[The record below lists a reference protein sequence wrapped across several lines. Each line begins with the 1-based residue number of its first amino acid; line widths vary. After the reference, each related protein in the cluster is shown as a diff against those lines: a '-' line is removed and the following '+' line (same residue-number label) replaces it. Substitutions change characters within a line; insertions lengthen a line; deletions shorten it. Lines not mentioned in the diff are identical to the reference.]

1 MAFLARAASRGLWST
16 GRPPRVLSSVAGVTI
31 PPPPPPNAT
40 SPPLTAGLRQGLTSP
55 PPPPPSAASVAGG
68 FSDGGGAAAG
78 GGLPAAFPG
87 DAPPA
92 AGVDVGA
99 AAASGAGAFGDVG
112 AGVSG
117 GAGAATSPG
126 AGGPALG
133 GPPHPPAG
141 EGPATAGGDEDHDDG
156 DGVVREL
163 VHAAMHHVPAH
174 GWTAAAIA
182 AGAAD
187 MGLPPSS
194 AGLLPGGGAELLA
207 HFLLSV
213 NARVA
218 EQMRDGGPLA
228 AVVGRPV
235 DRVHAAVMGRLA
247 LLAPVKGRW
256 GEALALGGR
265 PDAVGG
271 TVRATAEFVDE
282 VWAYAGDV
290 STDVRFAAEW
300 GGEGRGCMVAVPL
313 SCTRTFQLAEHAE

>member
-1 MAFLARAASRGLWST
+1 MA
-16 GRPPRVLSSVAGVTI
+16 
-31 PPPPPPNAT
+31 
-40 SPPLTAGLRQGLTSP
+40 
-55 PPPPPSAASVAGG
+55 AGG
-68 FSDGGGAAAG
+68 VGGGAAGA
-78 GGLPAAFPG
+78 GLPAASPG

-112 AGVSG
+112 ASVSG
-117 GAGAATSPG
+117 GGSAAPPPPG
-126 AGGPALG
+126 AGGPASG
-133 GPPHPPAG
+133 GTPPPPG
-141 EGPATAGGDEDHDDG
+141 DEEPAAAAPPGDEDDDG
-156 DGVVREL
+156 DGVVQDL
-163 VHAAMHHVPAH
+163 VHAAMNHVPAH

-187 MGLPPSS
+187 VGLPPSA
-194 AGLLPGGGAELLA
+194 AGLLPGGGAELLTR
-207 HFLLSV
+207 FLRSV

-228 AVVGRPV
+228 AVAGRPV

-290 STDVRFAAEW
+290 STDFSWYTKRAGLATLYHTIELYWLTDTSADASATSAFARRTLGSAASADAALSGVGAQLGAAARAVAATAEGVL
-300 GGEGRGCMVAVPL
+300 GGSARRG
-313 SCTRTFQLAEHAE
+313 F

>member
-1 MAFLARAASRGLWST
+1 MA
-16 GRPPRVLSSVAGVTI
+16 
-31 PPPPPPNAT
+31 
-40 SPPLTAGLRQGLTSP
+40 
-55 PPPPPSAASVAGG
+55 AGG
-68 FSDGGGAAAG
+68 VGGGAAGA
-78 GGLPAAFPG
+78 GLPAASPG

-99 AAASGAGAFGDVG
+99 AAASGAGTFGDVG
-112 AGVSG
+112 ASVSG
-117 GAGAATSPG
+117 GGSAAPPPPG
-126 AGGPALG
+126 AGGPASG
-133 GPPHPPAG
+133 GTPPPPG
-141 EGPATAGGDEDHDDG
+141 DEEPAAAAPPGDEDDDG
-156 DGVVREL
+156 DGVVQDL
-163 VHAAMHHVPAH
+163 VHAAMNHVPAH

-187 MGLPPSS
+187 VGLPPSA
-194 AGLLPGGGAELLA
+194 AGLLPGGGAELLTR
-207 HFLLSV
+207 FLRSV

-228 AVVGRPV
+228 AVAGRPV

-290 STDVRFAAEW
+290 STDVRCRCM
-300 GGEGRGCMVAVPL
+300 GGGGVG
-313 SCTRTFQLAEHAE
+313 

>member
-1 MAFLARAASRGLWST
+1 MASSMAFLARAASRGLRAT
-16 GRPPRVLSSVAGVTI
+16 GRPPRVLSSVAGMTT
-31 PPPPPPNAT
+31 PPPSPPSAT
-40 SPPLTAGLRQGLTSP
+40 PPPLTAGPRPGLASPSP
-55 PPPPPSAASVAGG
+55 PPPSSSSVAGG
-68 FSDGGGAAAG
+68 GGASG
-78 GGLPAAFPG
+78 GGLPAASAG
-87 DAPPA
+87 DTPPT

-117 GAGAATSPG
+117 GGGTTPSPG
-126 AGGPALG
+126 ADGPASSGRLPPPG
-133 GPPHPPAG
+133 GEEPAA
-141 EGPATAGGDEDHDDG
+141 PGGDADDDEG

-174 GWTAAAIA
+174 GWTVAAIA

-187 MGLPPSS
+187 MGLPPS
-194 AGLLPGGGAELLA
+194 ATGLLPGGGAELLTR
-207 HFLLSV
+207 FLRSV
-213 NARVA
+213 NARLA

-228 AVVGRPV
+228 SMGGTPV

-290 STDVRFAAEW
+290 STDVRYRCRVAS
-300 GGEGRGCMVAVPL
+300 EGRG
-313 SCTRTFQLAEHAE
+313 